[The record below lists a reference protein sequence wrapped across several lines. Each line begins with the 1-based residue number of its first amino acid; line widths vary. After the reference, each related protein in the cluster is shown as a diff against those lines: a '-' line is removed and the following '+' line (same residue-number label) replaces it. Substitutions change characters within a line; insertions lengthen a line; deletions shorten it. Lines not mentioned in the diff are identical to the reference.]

1 MSFPPVPFRQL
12 ILPAFIA
19 LVNVLILFPMVLTI
33 IDLAGS
39 VNRHVFV
46 LTSTPAAQELRG
58 KGGRLSGT
66 AR

>member
-12 ILPAFIA
+12 ISPAFIA
-19 LVNVLILFPMVLTI
+19 LVNVLILFPMVLI